1 MRSRK
6 IALSRDSPAP
16 TRADG
21 ETGRG
26 LRFHLFVPGEGTLRC
41 WSAIVLCVVCACA
54 AFGDAPGAAQEPT
67 KPRVALVLS
76 GGGALGLAHVGVLQ
90 ALEEM
95 QVPVDCVAGT
105 SMGAIIGGLYAA
117 GYSPAELETLAATL
131 DWNSFVRDAPDRRH
145 LPYRRKVDD
154 LTYLTR
160 WELGVSKRGIVLPQA
175 VVGGQR
181 LGAELRLLALRAA
194 GIDDFDRLPLPFRA
208 VAADAANGETVVLAA
223 GDLATALRASM
234 AVPGLF
240 APVERDGRL
249 LVDGGVVANLPVEA
263 ARAMGADIVI
273 AVDLR
278 EPLAD
283 RRRPQ
288 SVAGVLSQSLDALS
302 QREVQRALADADIV
316 IRPEVGEWGLLD
328 FQAAPELIAR
338 GLAAARAQLEALR
351 PLAVGAPDWTSQLAR
366 QRRSTPEIVVHAL
379 RVEPGPGLPAAAVR
393 RAVQTAAGGALRPQV
408 LAGDLERLWELGVFE
423 TVDFELRAAPEGA
436 WDLEIFGHPKPWGPN
451 FLRTGVALASD
462 LEGSSS
468 FNLLSALTLT
478 GLDRVG
484 RELKFQAQLGD
495 LPILTAELYQPLSD
509 AQVPFFALGLQAGE
523 RKQRIAIGE
532 VPVQYRF
539 LALNGTADVGLA
551 FGRWGE
557 ARIGYHYYTTQSWA
571 FGDRPSDLP
580 ELDRNDSGLG
590 ASVVFDQLD
599 RVNFPRRGAL
609 LAASYHEARTAL
621 GADEDYRKLTFQT
634 VLATSLGRHSLV
646 ALAHAQTAL
655 GDLLPAA
662 EWTGVGGLFNL
673 SGLPPGEVVGSY
685 GGSAALL
692 YLFRLGR
699 LPKWGDGLYAGVS
712 LETGNAWRTAD
723 EVSASDL
730 RQAWA
735 VVFGADTLLGPVY
748 VGHGHSDDGS
758 DSFYLY
764 LGRTF

>member
-1 MRSRK
+1 MRFN
-6 IALSRDSPAP
+6 
-16 TRADG
+16 
-21 ETGRG
+21 
-26 LRFHLFVPGEGTLRC
+26 FHMSGAGTLRY
-41 WSAIVLCVVCACA
+41 WPAIVAFACA
-54 AFGDAPGAAQEPT
+54 AFGAAPGAAQERER
-67 KPRVALVLS
+67 PRVALVLS
-76 GGGALGLAHVGVLQ
+76 GGGALGLAHVGVLR
-90 ALEEM
+90 ALEEL
-95 QVPVDCVAGT
+95 QVPIDCVAGT

-117 GYSPAELETLAATL
+117 GYSPAELETRAATL
-131 DWNSFVRDAPDRRH
+131 DWNGFVRDTPVRRH
-145 LPYRRKVDD
+145 LPYRRKLDD
-154 LTYLTR
+154 LVYLTR

-175 VVGGQR
+175 VVGGHR
-181 LGAELRLLALRAA
+181 LGTELRLLSLRAA

-208 VAADAANGETVVLAA
+208 VAADAANGETVVLAG

-283 RRRPQ
+283 RRRPE

-302 QREVQRALADADIV
+302 RREVQRALADADIV
-316 IRPEVGEWGLLD
+316 IRPEVGEWGMLD
-328 FQAAPELIAR
+328 FLAAPELLAR
-338 GLAAARAQLEALR
+338 GLAAARGQIEALR
-351 PLAVGAPDWTSQLAR
+351 PLAVGASEWAVQLAR
-366 QRRSTPEIVVHAL
+366 QRRETPEIVIRGL

-393 RAVQTAAGGALRPQV
+393 RAVRSEAGSALEPSL
-408 LAGDLERLWELGVFE
+408 LAQDLERLWELGVFE
-423 TVDFELRAAPEGA
+423 TVDFQLRAAPEGG

-468 FNLLSALTLT
+468 FNLLGALTLT
-478 GLDRVG
+478 GLDRRG
-484 RELKFQAQLGD
+484 RELKLQAQLGE
-495 LPILTAELYQPLSD
+495 LPILTAELYQPLAD
-509 AQVPFFALGLQAGE
+509 TQVPFLAVGVQAGE
-523 RKQRIAIGE
+523 RKQQIPVGE
-532 VPVQYRF
+532 AQVQYRS
-539 LALNGTADVGLA
+539 LAVRGNADLGLA

-557 ARIGYHYYTTQSWA
+557 VRLGYHYYMTQNWA
-571 FGDRPSDLP
+571 FGERPRELP
-580 ELDRNDSGLG
+580 ELDRNDTGVG
-590 ASVVFDQLD
+590 ANLILDQLD
-599 RVNFPRRGAL
+599 RVNFPRRGVL
-609 LAASYHEARTAL
+609 LASSYHESRTSL
-621 GADEDYRKLTFQT
+621 GADQDYRKLTFQS
-634 VLATSLGRHSLV
+634 VLATSRGRHSLV
-646 ALAHAQTAL
+646 ALAHGQSGL
-655 GDLLPAA
+655 GDVLPAT

-699 LPKWGDGLYAGVS
+699 LPKWGDGFYAGVS

-730 RQAWA
+730 RRAWA

-764 LGRTF
+764 VGRTF

>member
-1 MRSRK
+1 MRFN
-6 IALSRDSPAP
+6 
-16 TRADG
+16 
-21 ETGRG
+21 
-26 LRFHLFVPGEGTLRC
+26 FHMSGAGTLRY
-41 WSAIVLCVVCACA
+41 WPAIVVFACA
-54 AFGDAPGAAQEPT
+54 VFGAAPGAAQERER
-67 KPRVALVLS
+67 PRVALVLS
-76 GGGALGLAHVGVLQ
+76 GGGALGLAHVGVLR
-90 ALEEM
+90 ALEEL
-95 QVPVDCVAGT
+95 QVPIDCVAGT

-131 DWNSFVRDAPDRRH
+131 DWNGFVRDTPDRRH
-145 LPYRRKVDD
+145 LPYRRKLDD
-154 LTYLTR
+154 LVYLTR

-175 VVGGQR
+175 VVGGHR
-181 LGAELRLLALRAA
+181 LGTELRLLSLRAA

-208 VAADAANGETVVLAA
+208 VAADAANGETVVLAG

-283 RRRPQ
+283 RRRPE

-302 QREVQRALADADIV
+302 RREVQRALADADIV
-316 IRPEVGEWGLLD
+316 IRPEVGEWGMLD
-328 FQAAPELIAR
+328 FLAAPELLAR
-338 GLAAARAQLEALR
+338 GLAAARGQIEALR
-351 PLAVGAPDWTSQLAR
+351 PLAVAASEWAVQLAR
-366 QRRSTPEIVVHAL
+366 QRRETPEIVIRGL

-393 RAVQTAAGGALRPQV
+393 RAVRSEAGSALEPSL
-408 LAGDLERLWELGVFE
+408 LAQDLERLWELGVFE
-423 TVDFELRAAPEGA
+423 TVDFQLRAAPEGG

-468 FNLLSALTLT
+468 FNLLGALTLT
-478 GLDRVG
+478 GLDRRG
-484 RELKFQAQLGD
+484 RELKLQAQLGE
-495 LPILTAELYQPLSD
+495 LPILTAELYQPLAD
-509 AQVPFFALGLQAGE
+509 TQVPFLAVGVQAGE
-523 RKQRIAIGE
+523 RKQQIPVGE
-532 VPVQYRF
+532 AQVQYRS
-539 LALNGTADVGLA
+539 LAVRGNADLGLA

-557 ARIGYHYYTTQSWA
+557 VRLGYHYYMTQNWA
-571 FGDRPSDLP
+571 FGERPRELP
-580 ELDRNDSGLG
+580 ELDRNDTGVG
-590 ASVVFDQLD
+590 ANLILDQLD
-599 RVNFPRRGAL
+599 RVNFPRRGVL
-609 LAASYHEARTAL
+609 LASSYHESRTSL
-621 GADEDYRKLTFQT
+621 GADQDYRKLTFQS
-634 VLATSLGRHSLV
+634 VLATSRGRHSLV
-646 ALAHAQTAL
+646 ALAHGQSGL
-655 GDLLPAA
+655 GDVLPAT

-699 LPKWGDGLYAGVS
+699 LPKWGDGFYAGVS

-730 RQAWA
+730 RRAWA

-764 LGRTF
+764 VGRTF

>member
-1 MRSRK
+1 MRCRTS
-6 IALSRDSPAP
+6 ALVWPALLFWAGA
-16 TRADG
+16 TFG
-21 ETGRG
+21 TG
-26 LRFHLFVPGEGTLRC
+26 PA
-41 WSAIVLCVVCACA
+41 SAV
-54 AFGDAPGAAQEPT
+54 EPAR
-67 KPRVALVLS
+67 PRVALVLS
-76 GGGALGLAHVGVLQ
+76 GGGALGLAHVGVLR

-131 DWNSFVRDAPDRRH
+131 DWNGFVRDAPDRRH
-145 LPYRRKVDD
+145 LPYRRKLDD
-154 LTYLTR
+154 LVYLTR
-160 WELGVSKRGIVLPQA
+160 WELGVSKHGIVLPQA

-208 VAADAANGETVVLAA
+208 VAADAANGETVVLAG

-249 LVDGGVVANLPVEA
+249 LVDGGVVANLPVDA

-278 EPLAD
+278 EPLAN
-283 RRRPQ
+283 RRRPE

-316 IRPEVGEWGLLD
+316 LRPEVGEWGMLD
-328 FQAAPELIAR
+328 FQAAPALIER
-338 GLAAARAQLEALR
+338 GLAAARAQVEALR
-351 PLAVGAPDWTSQLAR
+351 PLAVGAPEWASRLAR
-366 QRRSTPEIVVHAL
+366 QRRATPQIVVRGL

-393 RAVQTAAGGALRPQV
+393 RAVKTAAGSALQPQV

-423 TVDFELRAAPEGA
+423 TVDFRLRAAPEGG
-436 WDLEIFGHPKPWGPN
+436 WDVEIFGHPKPWGPN

-468 FNLLSALTLT
+468 FNLLGALTLT
-478 GLDRVG
+478 GLDRLG
-484 RELKFQAQLGD
+484 REIKLQAQLGD

-509 AQVPFFALGLQAGE
+509 AQVPFVAVGVQAGE
-523 RKQRIAIGE
+523 RKQRLPVDGI
-532 VPVQYRF
+532 PVQYRF
-539 LALNGTADVGLA
+539 LALHGNADVGLA
-551 FGRWGE
+551 LGRWGE
-557 ARIGYHYYTTQSWA
+557 ARIGYQYYSTQSWA
-571 FGDRPSDLP
+571 FGERPRELP

-590 ASVVFDQLD
+590 GSFVFDQLD

-621 GADEDYRKLTFQT
+621 GADQNYRKLTFQT
-634 VLATSLGRHSLV
+634 VLATSHGRHSLI
-646 ALAHAQTAL
+646 ALAHGQTAL
-655 GDLLPAA
+655 GDILPTT

-699 LPKWGDGLYAGVS
+699 LPKWGDGIYAGVS
-712 LETGNAWRTAD
+712 FETGNAWRRAENVT
-723 EVSASDL
+723 ASDL

>member
-1 MRSRK
+1 MRQRK
-6 IALSRDSPAP
+6 WLLGSCALLFFASSAFAATEPVV
-16 TRADG
+16 ADP
-21 ETGRG
+21 GRPKIG
-26 LRFHLFVPGEGTLRC
+26 
-41 WSAIVLCVVCACA
+41 
-54 AFGDAPGAAQEPT
+54 
-67 KPRVALVLS
+67 LVLS
-76 GGGALGLAHVGVLQ
+76 GGGALGLAHIGVLR

-95 QVPVDCVAGT
+95 QIPVDCVAGT
-105 SMGAIIGGLYAA
+105 SMGAILGGLYAA
-117 GYSPAELETLAATL
+117 GYSPAELEMLAATL
-131 DWNSFVRDAPDRRH
+131 DWNGFVRDTPDRRH

-154 LTYLTR
+154 LVYLTR
-160 WELGVSKRGIVLPQA
+160 WELGLSRRGIVLPRA
-175 VVGGQR
+175 VVGGHR

-194 GIDDFDRLPLPFRA
+194 GVDDFDRLPLPFRA
-208 VAADAANGETVVLAA
+208 VAADAANGETVVLSG

-240 APVERDGRL
+240 APVEREGRL

-263 ARAMGADIVI
+263 ARAMGAEIVI

-278 EPLAD
+278 EPLAN
-283 RRRPQ
+283 RRRPE
-288 SVAGVLSQSLDALS
+288 SVAGVLSQSLDALA
-302 QREVQRALADADIV
+302 QREVERALADADIV
-316 IRPEVGEWGLLD
+316 IRPQVDEWGLLD
-328 FQAAPELIAR
+328 FQAAPALMAR
-338 GLAAARAQLEALR
+338 GLAAARDQAEALR
-351 PLAVGAPDWTSQLAR
+351 PLAVGAPEWTGQLVR
-366 QRRSTPEIVVHAL
+366 QRRATPEILVRGL

-393 RAVQTAAGGALRPQV
+393 RAVQTEAGSLLRPEV
-408 LAGDLERLWELGVFE
+408 LVGDLERLWELGVFE
-423 TVDFELRAAPEGA
+423 TVDFALRAGPEGG

-462 LEGSSS
+462 LEGTSS
-468 FNLLSALTLT
+468 FNLLGALTLT

-484 RELKFQAQLGD
+484 RELKLQAQLGD

-509 AQVPFFALGLQAGE
+509 AQVPFVALGFQAGE
-523 RKQRIAIGE
+523 RKQRIPVGE

-539 LALNGTADVGLA
+539 LALHGSADFGLA
-551 FGRWGE
+551 LGRWGE
-557 ARIGYHYYTTQSWA
+557 ARIGYHYYSTQSWA
-571 FGDRPSDLP
+571 FGDRPRELP

-590 ASVVFDQLD
+590 ASLVFDQLD

-609 LAASYHEARTAL
+609 LASSYHEARTAL

-634 VLATSLGRHSLV
+634 VLATSHGRHSLV
-646 ALAHAQTAL
+646 ALAHGQTAL
-655 GDLLPAA
+655 GDLLPVS

-712 LETGNAWRTAD
+712 FEAGNAWRAASDVTAN
-723 EVSASDL
+723 DL